1 MRKTPALCTALILLI
16 CAPAFAAFS
25 VSVAPY
31 EGGFTLDFGKAGF
44 NPPPQKEVTV
54 RVNSSSGKQYRLL
67 QTLMEPLTSAPGDT
81 VPTANF
87 VVYSVR
93 GSNTTGT
100 LLTDYEAPVTLNR
113 APLYVSDQQGSPD
126 SFTLVYALKGPCTVP
141 SGNYRGRLRF
151 TLEAV
156 DSTAQQ
162 VETYLDISA
171 QIENT
176 SANIEI
182 AAANGMN
189 RVSVRQTD
197 AGIETGDVVVT
208 VQNGVRNADEKLIQ
222 VFSVPPT
229 ATDGTELPFEAVK
242 VTVGDT
248 PETPVVSER
257 QTLLARIPGKDSEI
271 PIRYSLAE
279 GLKAGTYRS
288 TLKYILENA
297 QGPQELAAF
306 PFEAR
311 IDKVFDMRI
320 TTEDGSGKISF
331 RGLKPGAPTRTYE
344 VDIAIKNN
352 TGARFQV
359 SQKVLTGMVNTEGK
373 AIPSANFTVTTG
385 KFGETRGTLKT
396 PAPVPMNADESQ
408 VLYISDTTGS
418 PDSFKVIYGLSAPDT
433 VKAGDYSASIIYSL
447 SEL

>member
-1 MRKTPALCTALILLI
+1 MKKTPALCTAFILLI
-16 CAPAFAAFS
+16 CSPAFAAFS
-25 VSVAPY
+25 VSVTPY
-31 EGGFTLDFGKAGF
+31 DGGFGLDFGKAGF
-44 NPPPQKEVTV
+44 ASPTQKEVTV
-54 RVNSSSGKQYRLL
+54 RVNSSSGKQYRIL
-67 QTLMEPLTSAPGDT
+67 QTMMEPLTSARGDA
-81 VPTANF
+81 VPPENL

-100 LLTDYEAPVTLNR
+100 LLTDYETPVTFNR
-113 APLYVSDQQGSPD
+113 APIYVSDRQGSPD
-126 SFTLVYALKGPCTVP
+126 SFTIVYALKGPCTVP
-141 SGNYRGRLRF
+141 SGNYRGRLRY
-151 TLEAV
+151 TLETV
-156 DSTAQQ
+156 DSTAAQ
-162 VETYLDISA
+162 VETYLDMSA

-176 SANIEI
+176 PASITI
-182 AAANGMN
+182 SAANGMN
-189 RVSVRQTD
+189 VVAVRQTA
-197 AGIETGDVVVT
+197 AGTETGDVVVT
-208 VQNGVRNADEKLIQ
+208 VQHGPRNPAEKIIQ

-229 ATDGTELPFEAVK
+229 ATDGAELPFEAVR
-242 VTVGDT
+242 VTAGDL
-248 PETPVVSER
+248 PEAPVTSER
-257 QTLLARIPGKDSEI
+257 QAILTQIPGKDAEI
-271 PIRYSLAE
+271 LIRYGLAE

-288 TLKYILENA
+288 TLKYLLEGA

-306 PFEAR
+306 TFEAR
-311 IDKVFDMRI
+311 VDKVFDMRI

-331 RGLKPGAPTRTYE
+331 RGIKPGAPMRTYE

-385 KFGETRGTLKT
+385 KLGETRGTLKA

-408 VLYISDTTGS
+408 VLFVSDTKGS

-433 VKAGDYSASIIYSL
+433 VKAGDYSASMVYSL